1 MKKARKEASHM
12 DREIFEKY
20 KHRQVKIGL
29 KPNNYVIF
37 GQITEVFD
45 DYIEFRSKEKVSY
58 FEFDAIS
65 SLIPLDGRF

>member
-1 MKKARKEASHM
+1 MN
-12 DREIFEKY
+12 REIFEKY
-20 KHRQVKIGL
+20 KDRRVKIGL

-45 DYIEFRSKEKVSY
+45 DYIEFRSREKVSY

-65 SLIPLDGRF
+65 SLVPLDSGF